1 MANHQ
6 TQARIRE
13 GAEKVA
19 YLGAVF
25 FFVESHGIS
34 TIVSGA
40 GSGCSVAWL
49 ARLTG
54 GQEVESSN
62 LSIPTT
68 SFPNKPPVFLAFTH
82 ETSAPCTPAVH
93 FADFK

>member
-19 YLGAVF
+19 YPGAVF
-25 FFVESHGIS
+25 FFVESHEIS
-34 TIVSGA
+34 TTVFGA

-68 SFPNKPPVFLAFTH
+68 SFPKNPSFISFQTRNECALYTG
-82 ETSAPCTPAVH
+82 CTLC
-93 FADFK
+93 